1 MAFPTTP
8 LDVQVDLKVAGAWQ
22 NITADVLT
30 RDIMTITRGRPD
42 EGARTDP
49 GKLKLLLNNGR
60 SKVAPAVMGRYSTG
74 NPLSDLFGLI
84 GRNTEVRVHLPADQA
99 HLELDGDASGYV
111 STPHAAALN
120 ITGDIDLRFEFDADM
135 TDVAENTTLFGK
147 WGTSAATRSWGL
159 RYYAGLLIFDWVN
172 SSSVQFNAV
181 GVIERFAGAAV
192 RVTLDVDNGASGYTV
207 RFYQAEAIDG
217 PWTQLYG
224 DIVGSGTTS
233 IQSTASTPVTI
244 GVSDPTVTPPRHPFT
259 GTATRFQVRNGIDG
273 TLVANCDFRG
283 LADGATSFVDST
295 GLTWTVNG
303 TADVRKRDDRI
314 VAEISSWPPRWDVS
328 GNDRWMAV
336 EASGVLR
343 RYGQGASP
351 LQSALRRR
359 IPASNPLWPS
369 PLAYWPMEDGAQSTQ
384 AASPIPGVRPMSLTN
399 VTWASADSLISSDAL
414 PVWASNSGVNP
425 VVMSGVVPA
434 PATASSSWSVYW
446 VYRLDSLPATLRTFM
461 RISTTGTVRE
471 WQVQSKDSQSKVI
484 GTDADGTTV
493 VSTTIST
500 DNNIFNTWMLGSFF
514 VSESGGTV
522 TWTVQW
528 TDIHGSTEQ
537 VSNTLSGTAGRV
549 TSVGSP
555 SGGYASELDGLALGH
570 VIVYSTVDL
579 VDPFGNSPFN
589 ALDGW
594 TPELAGRRA
603 LRLAKEETA
612 PFSVR
617 GIIADQELMGA
628 QRMQTLLD
636 LLAECASSDG
646 GILLEH
652 RARLALRYRGRGT
665 LYNQQPAL
673 VLDYTA
679 DGEVAPPL
687 EPVDDDANVVNDVT
701 VQRIDGS
708 FSRAVLEEGPLS
720 VQSPPNGVGRYDTSV
735 QLSLADD
742 AQAENI
748 AGWRMHLGTWDAP
761 RYPVVHV
768 NLAAAP
774 HLIDAVMQ
782 VDQGDLIRITNPPA
796 DLPPG
801 DINLLVQGYTES
813 FDQYAWDVYFTC
825 TPADPWNVAGLAVY
839 EDFQDSTL
847 EVTATNGGNAS
858 WARSQLHFNSGTWS
872 LRSGAISNNQTSDW
886 IVTVPTGSTE
896 MRYWYWT
903 SSEAAGPGFAGDR
916 LIVLVDSTQVLLAQG
931 TTPWTQAIVDVTGAG
946 TVTFRY
952 AKDNSSSSGEDAV
965 HIDDVSFTGIAP
977 YRVDTD
983 GSELVAAVTSSATS
997 LVVATTP
1004 LNAPRWTLDPVQL
1017 PLDIRAG
1024 GEVMR
1029 VSAIASWATDAFG
1042 RTASGGWGSADSG
1055 QTWTAAGGTLGT
1067 DYAVGSGYGQHILTT
1082 ANASRRCG
1090 IALTY
1095 PDVDVVLSLT
1105 TSATATGGS
1114 LYGGPLVRYVDAD
1127 NLYMLRVEFTTGNA
1141 INLDLRKRAAA
1152 VESSL
1157 ATYAT
1162 GLTHVAG
1169 TFVRARLQVCG
1180 STLRAKVWALTAVE
1194 PDWQITTTDSSVTT
1208 AAFVGAR
1215 SISAAGN
1222 TNVNPQVRY
1231 DSFEVLT
1238 PQTFSS
1244 VVRAVNGIVKAQSA
1258 GAAVALADPAHIAL

>member
-1 MAFPTTP
+1 MTFPTTP
-8 LDVQVDLKVAGAWQ
+8 LDVQVDLKVAGVWQ
-22 NITADVLT
+22 DITADVLT
-30 RDIMTITRGRPD
+30 RSIMTITRGRPD

-49 GKLKLLLNNGR
+49 GKLKLTLNNGR
-60 SKVAPAVMGRYSTG
+60 SSVNPDVMGRYSTG

-111 STPHAAALN
+111 STPHASALN
-120 ITGDIDLRFEFDADM
+120 ITGDIDVRFEFDADM
-135 TDVAENTTLFGK
+135 TDVAQHIGLFGK
-147 WGTSAATRSWGL
+147 WGSSAATRSWAL
-159 RYYAGLLIFDWVN
+159 RHYAGLLIFDWVN
-172 SSSVQFNAV
+172 ASAVQFNAI

-192 RVTLDVDNGASGYTV
+192 RVTLDVDNGAGGYTV
-207 RFYQAEAIDG
+207 RFYQAETIDG

-224 DIVGSGTTS
+224 DIVGSGTTA
-233 IQSTASTPVTI
+233 IQAATSSPVTI
-244 GVSDPTVTPPRHPFT
+244 GVSDPSVTPPRRPFT
-259 GTATRFQVRNGIDG
+259 GTATRFQVRDGIDG
-273 TLVANCDFRG
+273 TLVADCDFRG
-283 LADGATSFVDST
+283 QADGATSFVDST

-414 PVWASNSGVNP
+414 PVWASSSGVNP

-461 RISTTGTVRE
+461 RITTTGTVRE

-500 DNNIFNTWMLGSFF
+500 DNSIFNTWMLGSFF
-514 VSESGGTV
+514 VSESGGTI
-522 TWTVQW
+522 TWTVRW
-528 TDIHGSTEQ
+528 TDIHGSAEE

-555 SGGYASELDGLALGH
+555 SGGYASELDGLAMGH
-570 VIVYSTVDL
+570 VIVYSTVDI

-603 LRLAKEETA
+603 LRLAKEEST
-612 PFSVR
+612 PLSVR
-617 GIIADQELMGA
+617 GIVADQELMGS

-652 RARLALRYRGRGT
+652 RARLALRYRGRAT

-687 EPVDDDANVVNDVT
+687 EPVDDDATVVNDVT

-708 FSRAVLEEGPLS
+708 SARAVLDEGPLS
-720 VQSPPNGVGRYDTSV
+720 VQSPPDGVGRYDASV

-742 AQAENI
+742 SQAENI

-782 VDQGDLIRITNPPA
+782 VDQGDLIRITNPPG

-801 DINLLVQGYTES
+801 DINLLVQGYTEE
-813 FDQYAWDVYFTC
+813 FDQYGWDVYFTC
-825 TPADPWNVAGLAVY
+825 TPADPWNVAALAVY

-847 EVTATNGGNAS
+847 EVTATDGGNAS

-886 IVTVPTGSTE
+886 IVTIPSGSTE
-896 MRYWYWT
+896 LRFWYWT
-903 SSEAAGPGFAGDR
+903 SSEDAGPGFAGDR

-931 TTPWTQAIVDVTGAG
+931 TTPWTQAIVDVTGAS

-952 AKDNSSSSGEDAV
+952 AKDNSSTSGEDAV
-965 HIDDVSFTGIAP
+965 HIDDVSFTGLAP

-1004 LNAPRWTLDPVQL
+1004 LDAPRWTLDPVQL

-1029 VSAIASWATDAFG
+1029 VSAIASWALDAFA
-1042 RTASGGWGSADSG
+1042 RTVSSGWGSADSG
-1055 QTWTAAGGTLGT
+1055 QAWTVVGGAGAS
-1067 DYAVGSGYGQHILTT
+1067 DFAVGSGYGSHLCGTVDV
-1082 ANASRRCG
+1082 SRRS
-1090 IALTY
+1090 ALSHTY
-1095 PDVDVVLSLT
+1095 ADVDVVVNVT

-1114 LYGGPLVRYVDAD
+1114 IYGGPIGRYIDSS
-1127 NLYMLRVEFTTGNA
+1127 NLYQARLEFTTGNA
-1141 INLDLRKRAAA
+1141 INLALQKRA
-1152 VESSL
+1152 VSSETTL
-1157 ATYAT
+1157 GTYAT
-1162 GLTHVAG
+1162 GITHVPG
-1169 TFVRARLQVCG
+1169 TFVRVRLQIAG
-1180 STLRAKVWALTAVE
+1180 STIRAKVWALTAAE
-1194 PDWQITTTDSSVTT
+1194 PDWQITVTDTALTTSVFVGCRSIT
-1208 AAFVGAR
+1208 AAA
-1215 SISAAGN
+1215 N
-1222 TNVNPQVRY
+1222 TNVNPSVRY
-1231 DSFEVLT
+1231 DALEVLN
-1238 PQTFSS
+1238 PQTFTVTRS
-1244 VVRAVNGIVKAQSA
+1244 VNGITKAQTA
-1258 GAAVALADPAHIAL
+1258 LTAAALAEPAHLAL